1 MAELLLDDD
10 DILAVPAKLVQ
21 QATSDILDME
31 QLTADVGFKIPGFF
45 KVLDKNSRVH

>member
-21 QATSDILDME
+21 QATSDILDI
-31 QLTADVGFKIPGFF
+31 QLTADVGFKIQGFF